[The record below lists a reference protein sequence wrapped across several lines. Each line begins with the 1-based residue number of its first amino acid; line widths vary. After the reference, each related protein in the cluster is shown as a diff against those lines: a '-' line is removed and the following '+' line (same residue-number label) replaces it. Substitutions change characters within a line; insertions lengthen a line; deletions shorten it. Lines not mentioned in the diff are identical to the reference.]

1 MRASITKCCAAL
13 LGVLILSNT
22 CVSAFVPKKFGQI
35 HVKTNYPVVHRS
47 PNMLYRKAKGNGV
60 RMCTDED
67 VNTKRS
73 RGYTLWKRLDTLDA
87 AGLTQ
92 SVVGSNR
99 NGGSSAHIKVRP
111 LLSSATTLG
120 FVGHTGLLLVSTLII
135 NIIKAIFFTKPPTE
149 EEELLASTG
158 DAAQKQTGMMD
169 RCPWPFIFFH
179 DPKQGMK
186 DSPTWV
192 MLCWYCLY
200 RLWKNRIAVAGIV

>member
-1 MRASITKCCAAL
+1 MRASITKCCAVL
-13 LGVLILSNT
+13 LGLLVLSNT

-35 HVKTNYPVVHRS
+35 HIKKNHPVLQRS
-47 PNMLYRKAKGNGV
+47 RNAKDNGV
-60 RMCTDED
+60 RMCADED
-67 VNTKRS
+67 VNTKRA
-73 RGYTLWKRLDTLDA
+73 RCYALWTRLNTLEA

-99 NGGSSAHIKVRP
+99 NRESSAYSNARR

-120 FVGHTGLLLVSTLII
+120 FVGHAGLLLVSTLII
-135 NIIKAIFFTKPPTE
+135 NIFKALFFTKAPTE

-158 DAAQKQTGMMD
+158 DAPPKQSGMMD

-179 DPKQGMK
+179 DPKQGLK

-192 MLCWYCLY
+192 MVCWYCLSVSFMWS
-200 RLWKNRIAVAGIV
+200 R